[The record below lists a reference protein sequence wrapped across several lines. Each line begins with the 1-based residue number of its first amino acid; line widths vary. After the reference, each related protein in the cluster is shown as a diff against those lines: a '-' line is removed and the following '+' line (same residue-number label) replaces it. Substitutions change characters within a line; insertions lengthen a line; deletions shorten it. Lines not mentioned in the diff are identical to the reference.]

1 MKITRGAFVYIEG
14 KGDTFA
20 QCSTCTKWD
29 RKLRL
34 CVDPLDMMVL
44 GSWSCCLYSPG
55 SFAGGERRKTMTPE
69 EAGLFKG
76 AVRCENCFYSRAQE
90 EGDVY
95 CTLYEML
102 NDQFPD
108 DFDLKEEIDEY
119 GCCNAFTP
127 KNE

>member
-1 MKITRGAFVYIEG
+1 MKISRGAFVYIEG

-20 QCSTCTKWD
+20 QCATCTKWERQ
-29 RKLRL
+29 RKL

-69 EAGLFKG
+69 EAGLYKG
-76 AVRCENCFYSRAQE
+76 AVRCENCRFGGERCY
-90 EGDVY
+90 
-95 CTLYEML
+95 LYMKL
-102 NDQFPD
+102 NDEFPD
-108 DFDLKEEIDEY
+108 DFDLKEEIDPY

-127 KNE
+127 KE

>member
-20 QCSTCTKWD
+20 QCSTCTKWEP
-29 RKLRL
+29 RGKI

-55 SFAGGERRKTMTPE
+55 SFANGERRKTMTPE
-69 EAGLFKG
+69 EAGLYKG
-76 AVRCENCFYSRAQE
+76 AVRCENCKYAYK
-90 EGDVY
+90 GVVGTY
-95 CTLYEML
+95 CGLYGML
-102 NDQFPD
+102 NDQLGD
-108 DFDLKEEIDEY
+108 DFELDERIDPY

-127 KNE
+127 KE